1 MRAIIDIS
9 DEQVEDLARIG
20 RREGLSRAELVRRAI
35 AAFLRRHKAPLGTN
49 AFGLWRDRSVDGLDY
64 EDGLRREWQR

>member
-1 MRAIIDIS
+1 MRAIVDIP

-35 AAFLRRHKAPLGTN
+35 AAFLRRHRAPSGAN
-49 AFGLWRDRSVDGLDY
+49 AFGLWRDRGVDGLDY
-64 EDGLRREWQR
+64 EDDLRREWRP

>member
-1 MRAIIDIS
+1 MRAIVDIP

-20 RREGLSRAELVRRAI
+20 RREGLPRAELVRRAI
-35 AAFLRRHKAPLGTN
+35 TAFLRRHKTSPDAN

-64 EDGLRREWQR
+64 EDDLRREWQR